1 MLTIRFITAA
11 AVVVMAV
18 GAAGAA
24 AAQTATGDT
33 AGKPVSLLQVLGQP
47 ATATTPAKPHAKYA
61 TRHTRRW
68 AKKSHEHATETAA
81 EPDQP
86 ATDAANASPAN
97 TPAASTWASDAAPLP
112 GVANDAT
119 APTVIPAIDQN
130 LSELVVGGRTVQI
143 ATPDEANA
151 IDLAADHQT
160 ITSAADT
167 QAAATPQASAVALVQ
182 PDDPQRD
189 TWYEELLATLGGA
202 LAAGLV
208 AWFFILGGGPQPR
221 MYG

>member
-1 MLTIRFITAA
+1 MLMIRFITAA

-47 ATATTPAKPHAKYA
+47 ATATPAKPHAKYA

-68 AKKSHEHATETAA
+68 AKRPHEHATETAA

-97 TPAASTWASDAAPLP
+97 TPAASAWASDAAPLP

-167 QAAATPQASAVALVQ
+167 QATAAPAVALAQ

-208 AWFFILGGGPQPR
+208 AWFVILGGGGSQQPR

>member
-1 MLTIRFITAA
+1 MIRFITAA

-18 GAAGAA
+18 GAA

-33 AGKPVSLLQVLGQP
+33 AGKPVSLLQVLSPP
-47 ATATTPAKPHAKYA
+47 ATATPAKPHAKYA

-68 AKKSHEHATETAA
+68 AKKSHERATDTAA

-97 TPAASTWASDAAPLP
+97 APAASAWASNAAPLP

-143 ATPDEANA
+143 AAPDEANA

-167 QAAATPQASAVALVQ
+167 QAAAAPQASAVALAQ

-208 AWFFILGGGPQPR
+208 AWFLIMGGGPPQR